1 MKISEIID
9 SYIKNQEKIDN
20 TNEKLKILK
29 ENNKKLSETILHF
42 MENNNKNELSYRNSS
57 FEKKNNKT
65 HSVISQKLLKESL
78 TKYFETHSSSNVKID
93 ELINYILNSRSVN
106 SKTELKYKNTN

>member
-20 TNEKLKILK
+20 TNDKLKVLK

-65 HSVISQKLLKESL
+65 NSVISQKLLKESL
-78 TKYFETHSSSNVKID
+78 TKYFETNNSSNIKID
-93 ELINYILNSRSVN
+93 ELISYILNSRTIS

>member
-57 FEKKNNKT
+57 FEKKKNKT

-78 TKYFETHSSSNVKID
+78 TKYFEKNSSSNVKID

-106 SKTELKYKNTN
+106 SKIELKYKNTN

>member
-57 FEKKNNKT
+57 FEKK
-65 HSVISQKLLKESL
+65 I
-78 TKYFETHSSSNVKID
+78 IR
-93 ELINYILNSRSVN
+93 LIR
-106 SKTELKYKNTN
+106 

>member
-29 ENNKKLSETILHF
+29 ENNKKLSEAIISF
-42 MENNNKNELSYRNSS
+42 MENEKKNELSYKNSS
-57 FEKKNNKT
+57 FEKKKNKT

-78 TKYFETHSSSNVKID
+78 TKYFENNNSNNIKID
-93 ELINYILNSRSVN
+93 DLISYILNSRSVN
-106 SKTELKYKNTN
+106 SKIELKYKNTN

>member
-78 TKYFETHSSSNVKID
+78 TKYFETHNSNNIKID
-93 ELINYILNSRSVN
+93 ELIGYILNSRSIN

>member
-78 TKYFETHSSSNVKID
+78 TKYFETHNSSNIKID
-93 ELINYILNSRSVN
+93 ELIGYILNSRSIN